1 MANMRE
7 KTSNPN
13 NPKQIMLADSQMV
26 SFPVIVANTD
36 VTAGSDGR
44 KILRA
49 GTPISGDIETRNTA
63 FTKAKSTSSGE
74 PSANK
79 SNAVGILLHDVD
91 VTNGNNNGVIVLFGF
106 VDLEKLDTET
116 FKLITAEVK
125 TALAGKIWF
134 LTGSGKKR
142 TEE

>member
-1 MANMRE
+1 MANMIE
-7 KTSNPN
+7 KTSYPN

-26 SFPVIVANTD
+26 SFPVVVSNTGVD
-36 VTAGSDGR
+36 ADSHGK

-49 GTPISGDIETRNTA
+49 GTPLTGDIEARNTA
-63 FTKAKSTSSGE
+63 FTKDTVGTSTS
-74 PSANK
+74 
-79 SNAVGILLHDVD
+79 GILLHDVD

-116 FKLITAEVK
+116 FKLITDGIK

-134 LTGSGKKR
+134 LTGSGTKR

>member
-1 MANMRE
+1 MANMIQ
-7 KTSNPN
+7 KTSYPN

-26 SFPVIVANTD
+26 SFPVVLANTE

-49 GTPISGDIETRNTA
+49 GTPIAGNIEARNTA
-63 FTKAKSTSSGE
+63 FTKAKSSTGGE
-74 PSANK
+74 PSVTT

-91 VTNGNNNGVIVLFGF
+91 VTDGNNNGIVVLFGF
-106 VDLEKLDTET
+106 VDLEKLDEET

-125 TALAGKIWF
+125 TALSGKIWF
-134 LTGSGKKR
+134 LTGSGIKR
-142 TEE
+142 TAD

>member
-1 MANMRE
+1 MANMIQ
-7 KTSNPN
+7 KTSYPN

-26 SFPVIVANTD
+26 SFPVVLANTE

-49 GTPISGDIETRNTA
+49 GTPISGDIEARNTA
-63 FTKAKSTSSGE
+63 FTKVKTTSAGE
-74 PSANK
+74 PPANS

-91 VTNGNNNGVIVLFGF
+91 VTDGNNNGIVVLFGF
-106 VDLEKLDTET
+106 VDLEKLDEET

-125 TALAGKIWF
+125 TALSGKIWF
-134 LTGSGKKR
+134 LTGSGTKR
-142 TEE
+142 TAE

>member
-1 MANMRE
+1 MANMIK
-7 KTSNPN
+7 KTSYPN

-26 SFPVIVANTD
+26 SFPVVVANTD

-49 GTPISGDIETRNTA
+49 GTPISGDIEARNTA

-74 PSANK
+74 PPANK

-91 VTNGNNNGVIVLFGF
+91 VTDGNNNGVIVLFGF

-125 TALAGKIWF
+125 TALSGKIYF
-134 LTGSGKKR
+134 LTGSGNKR
-142 TEE
+142 TGK